1 MEKKNI
7 NILKIL
13 ATILFAVAIFGAYF
27 YVIFKGDFSTPY
39 LSYGCI
45 GACFVFAFLFI
56 GKSLKKCFLC
66 LALAT
71 NVVADYFL
79 VLMPSQENK
88 LIGLCVFCGVQFFYF
103 LYTLVLAKGNGT
115 RVINIA
121 LRVALCLL
129 AYFLLPKYFVLST
142 LEMISVMYILNS
154 FVTLLILLIHLKTE
168 WLTFIG
174 FLLFFIC
181 DVFVGLTNGGVE
193 VLGITGAFVEFI
205 FKYNIV
211 FYTYIPGIF
220 LIATSSVWSKNGE
233 NKK

>member
-1 MEKKNI
+1 MEKKKV
-7 NILKIL
+7 NILKVL
-13 ATILFAVAIFGAYF
+13 ATIVFTLAIFGAYF
-27 YVIFKGDFSTPY
+27 YVIFKGDFATPY

-56 GKSLKKCFLC
+56 GKSLKKLFICM
-66 LALAT
+66 ALAT

-79 VLMPSQENK
+79 VLMPSNQNQ

-103 LYTLVLAKGNGT
+103 LYTLTLARGNGS
-115 RVINIA
+115 RVISIA

-154 FVTLLILLIHLKTE
+154 FVTLLVLLIHLKTE
-168 WLTFIG
+168 WLTFLG

-205 FKYNIV
+205 FKYDIA

-220 LIATSSVWSKNGE
+220 LIATSSVWSKT
-233 NKK
+233 NKKEK